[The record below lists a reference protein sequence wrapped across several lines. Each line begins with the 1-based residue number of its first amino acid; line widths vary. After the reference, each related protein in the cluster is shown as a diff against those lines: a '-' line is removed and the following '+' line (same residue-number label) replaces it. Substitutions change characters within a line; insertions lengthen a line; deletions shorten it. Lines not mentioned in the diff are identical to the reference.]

1 MPSNLI
7 SGIVPVNHYKVDQ
20 DQSEWLNQ
28 QAIAKATK
36 AANARQVSGR
46 RRFIDPTTCERD
58 YSLDELEFMKA
69 VDQYKKT
76 SGRPFPTLCEL
87 LEVVRSLGYQKN
99 HELEPSS
106 V

>member
-1 MPSNLI
+1 MPTNLI
-7 SGIVPVNHYKVDQ
+7 SGIVPVNRHSVEK
-20 DQSEWLNQ
+20 DQSQWLNQ

-46 RRFIDPTTCERD
+46 RRFVDPTTCERD
-58 YSLDELEFMKA
+58 YSLDELEFMRA

-87 LEVVRSLGYQKN
+87 LEVVCSLGYQKSY
-99 HELEPSS
+99 ELEPSS

>member
-1 MPSNLI
+1 MHTNLI
-7 SGIVPVNHYKVDQ
+7 TGIIPVIPHSVDK
-20 DQSEWLNQ
+20 DQAEWVNR
-28 QAIAKATK
+28 QAIVKATK
-36 AANARQVSGR
+36 AANARQISGR

-58 YSLDELEFMKA
+58 YSQDEMEFMKA

-76 SGRPFPTLCEL
+76 SGRPFPTLCEM
-87 LEVVRSLGYQKN
+87 LEVLRSLGYQKN

>member
-1 MPSNLI
+1 MSSNLI
-7 SGIVPVNHYKVDQ
+7 SGIVPVNHRKVDD
-20 DQSEWLNQ
+20 DQAEWRDQ
-28 QAIAKATK
+28 QAIAKAIK

-69 VDQYKKT
+69 VDQYKKIN
-76 SGRPFPTLCEL
+76 GRPFPTLCEL

>member
-1 MPSNLI
+1 MSTNLI
-7 SGIVPVNHYKVDQ
+7 SGIVPVNHRKADDDQ
-20 DQSEWLNQ
+20 AEWRDQ

-36 AANARQVSGR
+36 AANARQISGR